1 MNSSLKFKERKI
13 KGGKE
18 VVCSDTYLEEH
29 KEDVSRSMLSKL
41 MKKISSSTSLSSL
54 SKKNLLL
61 LLVDEH
67 HKEDVVQLDEDVLN
81 LLVLCLPPHQPPPH
95 PQDLLLY
102 LLVQLEEDVINLL
115 VLVVEEHHLHLCVLF
130 QLIVLR
136 LDEDLLVAAR
146 LLL

>member
-29 KEDVSRSMLSKL
+29 KEDVVQVDVVQVDEEDLLLNLLVLVVKE
-41 MKKISSSTSLSSL
+41 
-54 SKKNLLL
+54 NLLL

-67 HKEDVVQLDEDVLN
+67 HKEDAVQLDEDVLN
-81 LLVLCLPPHQPPPH
+81 LLVLCLPPH